1 MRRFIS
7 LLVFALAVNAT
18 FAMVTYVFFY
28 GQLKGATGL
37 LDYFHYAVG
46 SLTTSEV
53 AGMIPQTTGL
63 RIWTSLY
70 VLTAWVF
77 IIWAAVNHISNVKFG
92 RLG

>member
-1 MRRFIS
+1 MRRFLA
-7 LLVFALAVNAT
+7 LLGFALAVNVV

-28 GQLKGATGL
+28 GQLKGATSI

-53 AGMIPQTTGL
+53 AGMIPETTGL

-77 IIWAAVNHISNVKFG
+77 IIWAAVNHVTNLKFG
-92 RLG
+92 RFG

>member
-1 MRRFIS
+1 MRTFLS
-7 LLVFALAVNAT
+7 LLVFALAVNTT

-28 GQLKGATGL
+28 GQLRGATSI

-53 AGMIPQTTGL
+53 AGMIPETTGL

-77 IIWAAVNHISNVKFG
+77 IVWAAVNHISNLKFG

>member
-1 MRRFIS
+1 MRRFLS
-7 LLVFALAVNAT
+7 LLGFALGINIV

-28 GQLKGATGL
+28 GQLRGATSI

-53 AGMIPQTTGL
+53 AGMIPETTGL
-63 RIWTSLY
+63 RVWTSLY

-77 IIWAAVNHISNVKFG
+77 IIYVAVNHISNIKFG
-92 RLG
+92 RFG

>member
-7 LLVFALAVNAT
+7 LLAFALAVNAT
-18 FAMVTYVFFY
+18 FAMVTYVFFQ

-37 LDYFHYAVG
+37 PDYFHYAVG

-63 RIWTSLY
+63 RIWTSMY

-77 IIWAAVNHISNVKFG
+77 IIWAAVNHVSNLKFG